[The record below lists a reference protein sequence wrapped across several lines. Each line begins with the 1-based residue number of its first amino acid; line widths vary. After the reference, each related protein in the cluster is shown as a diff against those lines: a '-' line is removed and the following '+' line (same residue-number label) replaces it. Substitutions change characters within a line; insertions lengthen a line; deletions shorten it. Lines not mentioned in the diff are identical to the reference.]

1 MHPDVV
7 HALAAQGGFFGVG
20 SRTATLRALVSDLLP
35 DDVLTRP
42 TKATFNGAFW
52 SVHARAFAERW
63 NGDGVDTSLVDADE
77 VRRAWVAE
85 QPPPNAFALVQQ
97 AWLATEGPPPASP
110 DPV

>member
-1 MHPDVV
+1 M
-7 HALAAQGGFFGVG
+7 
-20 SRTATLRALVSDLLP
+20 SDLLP

-63 NGDGVDTSLVDADE
+63 NGDGVDTGLVDPE
-77 VRRAWVAE
+77 QVRRAWVAE

-97 AWLATEGPPPASP
+97 AWLATEGARRRHHTPPDGKISASVTRSP
-110 DPV
+110 L